1 ALPGND
7 DDGRKNH
14 RLHSYPPTTSIAGV
28 TAAATTQAGRGSRTR
43 SRDPVVRMPAMIR
56 SALTLATKKRLPVI
70 PCQPRD
76 KQPAVANGVKAATTD
91 AETIR
96 QWWRQLPEA
105 NIGIATGTPSGI
117 FVLDVDGID
126 AEGELRKLEDRH
138 GALPPTVEVI
148 TARGR
153 HIYFKMP
160 DAPIRNSAGK
170 LGPGL
175 DIRATGGYV
184 LAPPS
189 IHPSGRRYEW
199 SVDCASA
206 IADAPAWLLQ
216 IIAAPAN
223 GNGKG
228 TTPPSEWRDLVK
240 GVSEGARDCSLT
252 KLTGYLL
259 RRHVDPFVTLELI
272 RTFNATRCTPPL
284 PDKDVERIVSSVA
297 GLELKRRRAGNG

>member
-1 ALPGND
+1 MVM
-7 DDGRKNH
+7 
-14 RLHSYPPTTSIAGV
+14 T
-28 TAAATTQAGRGSRTR
+28 
-43 SRDPVVRMPAMIR
+43 MAMVR
-56 SALTLATKKRLPVI
+56 SALALATKKRLPVF

-76 KQPAVANGVKAATTD
+76 KPPAVANGVKAATTD
-91 AETIR
+91 AEIIQ

-105 NIGIATGTPSGI
+105 NIGIATGARSGI
-117 FVLDVDGID
+117 FILDVDGVD
-126 AEGELRKLEDRH
+126 AEAELRKLEAQH
-138 GALPPTVEVI
+138 GALPATVEVI

-153 HIYFKMP
+153 HAWFKMP
-160 DAPIRNSAGK
+160 AAPIRNSAGK

-189 IHPSGRRYEW
+189 VHLTGRRYEW

-206 IADAPAWLLQ
+206 IASAPSWLTER
-216 IIAAPAN
+216 IADVSHT
-223 GNGKG
+223 NGKG
-228 TTPPSEWRDLVK
+228 TPPSEWRDLIK

-284 PDKDVERIVSSVA
+284 PDKDIERIVSSIA
-297 GLELKRRRAGNG
+297 GLELKRRQTGNG

>member
-1 ALPGND
+1 ML
-7 DDGRKNH
+7 
-14 RLHSYPPTTSIAGV
+14 
-28 TAAATTQAGRGSRTR
+28 
-43 SRDPVVRMPAMIR
+43 R
-56 SALTLATKKRLPVI
+56 SALTYAGKGLRVF
-70 PCQPRD
+70 PCLRRD
-76 KQPAVANGVKAATTD
+76 KPPATANGLKAATAD
-91 AETIR
+91 PDMIR
-96 QWWRQLPEA
+96 QLWQHDPLF
-105 NIGIATGTPSGI
+105 NIGIATGKPSGI
-117 FVLDVDGID
+117 FVVDVDGID
-126 AEGELRKLEDRH
+126 AESELRKLEAQH

-153 HIYFKMP
+153 HVWFKMP

-189 IHPSGRRYEW
+189 IHPTGRRYEW

-206 IADAPAWLLQ
+206 IAPAPAWLLQ
-216 IIAAPAN
+216 IIASPAN
-223 GNGKG
+223 GSGKS
-228 TTPPSEWRDLVK
+228 TTPPSEWRDLIK

-259 RRHVDPFVTLELI
+259 RRHVDPFITLELI
-272 RTFNATRCTPPL
+272 RVFNATRCAPPL
-284 PDKDVERIVSSVA
+284 PDQDVERIVSSVA

>member
-1 ALPGND
+1 ML
-7 DDGRKNH
+7 
-14 RLHSYPPTTSIAGV
+14 
-28 TAAATTQAGRGSRTR
+28 
-43 SRDPVVRMPAMIR
+43 R
-56 SALTLATKKRLPVI
+56 SALTFARKRLRVF

-76 KQPAVANGVKAATTD
+76 KRPAVANGVKAATTD

-117 FVLDVDGID
+117 FVVDVDGVD
-126 AEGELRKLEDRH
+126 AESELRKLEAQL
-138 GALPPTVEVI
+138 GALPATVEVI

-189 IHPSGRRYEW
+189 IHPTGRRYEW

-206 IADAPAWLLQ
+206 IAPAPAWLLQ
-216 IIAAPAN
+216 IIAAPTN
-223 GNGKG
+223 GSGKS
-228 TTPPSEWRDLVK
+228 TTPPSEWRDLIK

-259 RRHVDPFVTLELI
+259 RRHVDPFVVLELI
-272 RTFNATRCTPPL
+272 RSFNATRCAPPL
-284 PDKDVERIVSSVA
+284 PDKDVERIISSVA
-297 GLELKRRRAGNG
+297 GLELKRRQAGNG

>member
-1 ALPGND
+1 ML
-7 DDGRKNH
+7 
-14 RLHSYPPTTSIAGV
+14 
-28 TAAATTQAGRGSRTR
+28 
-43 SRDPVVRMPAMIR
+43 R
-56 SALTLATKKRLPVI
+56 SALTLATKKRLPVF

-117 FVLDVDGID
+117 FILDVDSID
-126 AEGELRKLEDRH
+126 AEAELRKLEAQH
-138 GALPPTVEVI
+138 GALPATVEVI

-153 HIYFKMP
+153 HVYFQMP

-189 IHPSGRRYEW
+189 IHPTGRRYEW

-206 IADAPAWLLQ
+206 IAQAPAWLLRL
-216 IIAAPAN
+216 IAAPTNSN
-223 GNGKG
+223 GGKNA
-228 TTPPSEWRDLVK
+228 TPPSEWRDLVR

-284 PDKDVERIVSSVA
+284 PDRDVERIVASVA
-297 GLELKRRRAGNG
+297 GLELKRRQAGNG